1 MSHTRKRIVRI
12 LICGTLLM
20 GISACTSNIK
30 HIPATATTAPK
41 EKTYSAS
48 YDKVWNAAMR
58 ALSEETTFKI
68 LDKSSG
74 VMVTEFT
81 TIDGKELSLI
91 QTCFLGKTYK
101 SSYTV
106 NIKQG
111 GGKTDVR
118 VNVKLQAAQAVLL
131 LAREESNADVE
142 SYLRQ
147 KLFDGISSNLR

>member
-1 MSHTRKRIVRI
+1 MGKKIARI

-30 HIPATATTAPK
+30 HIPATATTAAK

-48 YDKVWNAAMR
+48 YDKVWGAAMR

-74 VMVTEFT
+74 IMVTEFT

-91 QTCFLGKTYK
+91 QTGFLGKTYK

-111 GGKTDVR
+111 GAGKTDVR

-131 LAREESNADVE
+131 LAREESNPDVE